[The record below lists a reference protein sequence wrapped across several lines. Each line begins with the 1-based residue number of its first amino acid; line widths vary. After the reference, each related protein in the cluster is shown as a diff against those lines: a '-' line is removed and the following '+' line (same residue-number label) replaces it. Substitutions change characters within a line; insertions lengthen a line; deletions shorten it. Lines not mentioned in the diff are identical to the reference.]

1 MNELPSASAKSRQS
15 ANIAP
20 WRVLIVDDH
29 PIVRKGYCAPHR
41 LAVGPCRLRRAA
53 SAAEAMTLA
62 ARTFPH
68 LAIVD
73 IRLQDSDGL
82 ELVKR
87 LRAARPHTRLLVIS
101 ALDEDVFSERVIDA
115 GGHGYVSKGVTTE
128 TLIEAIRTVLRGELY
143 LNEQATSRL
152 LKRRLGRE
160 PRAASPLIAALTD
173 RELQMFRQLGDGLS
187 TQRIAAEMHLSPKTV
202 ERYRENIKAKL
213 RLTDSTAL
221 LREATQWVLT
231 NRWLR
236 MRRDSPRTWL
246 CASENH
252 LSPPC

>member
-20 WRVLIVDDH
+20 VRVLIVDDH
-29 PIVRKGYCAPHR
+29 PIVRKGCA
-41 LAVGPCRLRRAA
+41 LLIGSQSGLVVCGEAA

-152 LKRRLGRE
+152 LKRRLG
-160 PRAASPLIAALTD
+160 AS
-173 RELQMFRQLGDGLS
+173 LGLP
-187 TQRIAAEMHLSPKTV
+187 AP
-202 ERYRENIKAKL
+202 
-213 RLTDSTAL
+213 
-221 LREATQWVLT
+221 
-231 NRWLR
+231 
-236 MRRDSPRTWL
+236 
-246 CASENH
+246 
-252 LSPPC
+252 